1 MWLLLYARPPPTRLL
16 LYLDNNWFNDYRCF
30 LHTADVKLGAVP
42 VNHFFCYFYLTDI
55 AAKWLVL
62 FAYLWKEICVW
73 PTFDPFLVPL
83 LLPYL
88 LLWVC
93 FWKVRNST
101 GFNIFMARTFEIWA
115 WVTMFENHQ
124 RYLVKLLG
132 QKNIDFASINILFS
146 WRARKD
152 PFCKEFGTKIWI
164 LQLLSIH
171 FCDFCELY
179 DFARL
184 CVLWSR
190 GQCLVYFCQ
199 FSGAMWVIFRF
210 KIGNKSDNS
219 MGDLTSI
226 YISDRLL
233 WWPSKWWF
241 QTNYHLSVVALLVE
255 N

>member
-1 MWLLLYARPPPTRLL
+1 MPQKCRTKYNLADQNAKNACHPWFHQLSTSNFQFIQIEKMWLLLYARPPPTRLL

-73 PTFDPFLVPL
+73 PKFDPFLVPL

-124 RYLVKLLG
+124 KYLVKLLG

-146 WRARKD
+146 
-152 PFCKEFGTKIWI
+152 C
-164 LQLLSIH
+164 
-171 FCDFCELY
+171 
-179 DFARL
+179 
-184 CVLWSR
+184 
-190 GQCLVYFCQ
+190 
-199 FSGAMWVIFRF
+199 
-210 KIGNKSDNS
+210 
-219 MGDLTSI
+219 
-226 YISDRLL
+226 
-233 WWPSKWWF
+233 
-241 QTNYHLSVVALLVE
+241 
-255 N
+255 

>member
-1 MWLLLYARPPPTRLL
+1 MMPQKCRTKHNLADQNAKNACHPWFHQLSTSNFQFIQIEKMWLLLYARPPPTRLL

-73 PTFDPFLVPL
+73 PKFDPFLVPL

-115 WVTMFENHQ
+115 WVTMFKNHQ
-124 RYLVKLLG
+124 KYLVKLLG
-132 QKNIDFASINILFS
+132 QNILQRIWDKNLNTS
-146 WRARKD
+146 
-152 PFCKEFGTKIWI
+152 PF
-164 LQLLSIH
+164 
-171 FCDFCELY
+171 
-179 DFARL
+179 RL
-184 CVLWSR
+184 N
-190 GQCLVYFCQ
+190 QNQ
-199 FSGAMWVIFRF
+199 
-210 KIGNKSDNS
+210 
-219 MGDLTSI
+219 
-226 YISDRLL
+226 
-233 WWPSKWWF
+233 
-241 QTNYHLSVVALLVE
+241 
-255 N
+255 

>member
-1 MWLLLYARPPPTRLL
+1 MQKMHAIPDFTNCLPQISNSSRLKKCGFSSMRVRPPTRLL

-115 WVTMFENHQ
+115 WVTMFKNHQ
-124 RYLVKLLG
+124 KYLVKLLG
-132 QKNIDFASINILFS
+132 QNILQRILNKNLNTS
-146 WRARKD
+146 
-152 PFCKEFGTKIWI
+152 PFR
-164 LQLLSIH
+164 
-171 FCDFCELY
+171 LY
-179 DFARL
+179 
-184 CVLWSR
+184 
-190 GQCLVYFCQ
+190 QNQ
-199 FSGAMWVIFRF
+199 
-210 KIGNKSDNS
+210 
-219 MGDLTSI
+219 
-226 YISDRLL
+226 
-233 WWPSKWWF
+233 
-241 QTNYHLSVVALLVE
+241 
-255 N
+255 